1 MTIPAW
7 QVMTWDAVPMG
18 VSELERT
25 ITRMEHLG
33 TSVCIDT
40 ENADKRCGQALWGAE
55 LNGHRV
61 GIAWDWAE
69 VVRDVVAMVD
79 PMKILSN
86 ITVVDEDGRRLEAQ
100 HQIVALNNA
109 IHELHWQVQI
119 RPGRQLWRDTLARRV
134 SPPTAERL
142 AA

>member
-7 QVMTWDAVPMG
+7 QVMTWDTVPMDM
-18 VSELERT
+18 SELEQT
-25 ITRMEHLG
+25 ITRMQHLG
-33 TSVCIDT
+33 TSVRLD
-40 ENADKRCGQALWGAE
+40 ADDSEKRCGQALWGAE
-55 LNGHRV
+55 VKGHRI

-86 ITVVDEDGRRLEAQ
+86 ITLVADDGTTLDPR

-109 IHELHWQVQI
+109 VHELHWQAQI
-119 RPGRQLWRDTLARRV
+119 RSSRQLWRDTLGRNAHPMAQRI
-134 SPPTAERL
+134 